1 MKRILKFVAAILALV
16 GVVMM
21 FFTQVTVKMIA
32 SGAKEN
38 IGISAIAGNGTYKT
52 FGTDYTSVA
61 TGLAGYIMLGVGAL
75 IILVVALVP
84 VFKNHG
90 ILSAVVA
97 GFAVIILI
105 IATFF
110 MFFLRKNFM
119 NENGLLSEQV
129 IVGWGAIA
137 AGSLGSLAAATG
149 ALSVVLDI
157 AED

>member
-21 FFTQVTVKMIA
+21 FFTQVTIKWLG

-38 IGISAIAGNGTYKT
+38 IGIRAIAGDGTYKIA
-52 FGTDYTSVA
+52 GTEFSSVA

-90 ILSAVVA
+90 ILSAVVT

>member
-38 IGISAIAGNGTYKT
+38 IGISAIAGNGTYKI

-75 IILVVALVP
+75 VILVVALVP

-90 ILSAVVA
+90 ILSAVVT